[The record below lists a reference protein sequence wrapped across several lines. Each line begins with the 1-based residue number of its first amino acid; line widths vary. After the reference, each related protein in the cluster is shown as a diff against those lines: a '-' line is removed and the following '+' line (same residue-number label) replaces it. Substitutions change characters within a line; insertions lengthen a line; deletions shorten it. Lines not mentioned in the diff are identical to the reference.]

1 MGNLQRQKGG
11 ILSVIIYHEPSPAC
25 SVTRTPTQAPA
36 LCSPPRSQKGQL
48 NPRQV
53 LFISC
58 SNSTVAPMLL
68 RTSPSLLRPVRD
80 YTGTPQL
87 HFSAIPSIPLL
98 QTHRSPCYLRKRKC
112 TPLPQCIF
120 TCSSSSCLRD
130 HVLDIC
136 EALNC
141 TNPQKVENEC
151 PLEMRS
157 HQPQGGQRA
166 GSDELCGHRGWA

>member
-1 MGNLQRQKGG
+1 MRDVFPPAAGIANLAGVCVGNLQRQKGG

-68 RTSPSLLRPVRD
+68 RTSPSLLRPVRG
-80 YTGTPQL
+80 YTGTPHSISPPIPPSL
-87 HFSAIPSIPLL
+87 CSRHIGLPAISGRENAHRCPSAFSLALPPLVSEI
-98 QTHRSPCYLRKRKC
+98 TS
-112 TPLPQCIF
+112 
-120 TCSSSSCLRD
+120 
-130 HVLDIC
+130 
-136 EALNC
+136 
-141 TNPQKVENEC
+141 
-151 PLEMRS
+151 
-157 HQPQGGQRA
+157 
-166 GSDELCGHRGWA
+166 